1 MFSHYT
7 VTDRLPSADGEH
19 TRPQRALGL
28 ACAASGIAAIPIAVV
43 TLVFTSGDRPAV
55 SSDSWSYPFDASA
68 QWVVSGVLAVT
79 HLLTLAGFLGVLV
92 ARPHGRSRAA
102 TAALWAAVAGYAG
115 LAVCEL
121 LSGSIGTS
129 SSDSPEADA
138 VSNAFAVAS
147 LVTAAGSIVAG
158 VVIVRRW
165 GLRDLRWSMV
175 LWSGVA
181 MIVLVTPANISGSPV
196 ARMIAL
202 SVWSLTFVPLGRA
215 LIVGQTEPAARAL
228 ADRRG

>member
-7 VTDRLPSADGEH
+7 VTDRPTPADREY
-19 TRPQRALGL
+19 TSPQRALGL
-28 ACAASGIAAIPIAVV
+28 ACAASGIAAVPIAVV
-43 TLVFTSGDRPAV
+43 TLVLTLSHRSAV
-55 SSDSWSYPFDASA
+55 SSDSWSYPFEASA
-68 QWVVSGVLAVT
+68 QWAVSGVLAVT
-79 HLLTLAGFLGVLV
+79 HLLTLAGFLGVV
-92 ARPHGRSRAA
+92 MARPHGRSRAA
-102 TAALWAAVAGYAG
+102 AAGLWAAVVGYAG

-129 SSDSPEADA
+129 RSDSPEADA

-147 LVTAAGSIVAG
+147 LVVAAGSVVAG

-165 GLRDLRWSMV
+165 GLRDLGWSMV

-181 MIVLVTPANISGSPV
+181 MIVLVTPANISGNPV

-202 SVWSLTFVPLGRA
+202 SLWSLTFVPLGRA
-215 LIVGQTEPAARAL
+215 LIRGRTEPESAHS
-228 ADRRG
+228 RR